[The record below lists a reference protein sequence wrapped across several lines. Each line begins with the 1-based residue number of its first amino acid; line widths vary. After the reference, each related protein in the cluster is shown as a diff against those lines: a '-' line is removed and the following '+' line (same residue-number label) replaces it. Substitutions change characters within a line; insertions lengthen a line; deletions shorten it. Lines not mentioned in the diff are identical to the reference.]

1 MSKLTHLPDSGCVS
15 TAIFIGHHNLSPL
28 INPLSWPS
36 AALINYPVSHALWP
50 PEISPAHWVF
60 AIRLL
65 VLGKGNSI
73 WNPDNFSFFFFNP
86 ETGKFLLV
94 ESQILGFRIPNTAQG
109 VWNPTNEW
117 SLEFKFHWQKIRNP
131 VSGIGNPVPGIR
143 NPFLGIQIPR
153 LSWNPLHGASQLKWD
168 KLP

>member
-36 AALINYPVSHALWP
+36 AALINYPVSHALWL

-65 VLGKGNSI
+65 VLGKGNGL
-73 WNPDNFSFFFFNP
+73 WNPDNFFNP
-86 ETGKFLLV
+86 ESGKFLLV

-117 SLEFKFHWQKIRNP
+117 NLEFKFHWQKIRNP